1 MKRASWKY
9 WIAAAT
15 ALCLATS
22 FAVAAPK
29 GKDPFAGTWQLDV
42 AKSSWKGVPGFTA
55 GKNVI
60 TVIKNEFK
68 VSSEITTADGK
79 VIHSEYSGATDGND
93 IKMTG
98 NPSVDSLTLLR
109 PDKYTV
115 IRTDRRGGKV
125 VAIGTIT
132 MEKDGKSYS
141 GSYRGTSLDGHQYTA
156 TTVWNRVK

>member
-1 MKRASWKY
+1 MKRASWRY
-9 WIAAAT
+9 SIAAAA

-22 FAVAAPK
+22 FAAAAPK

-42 AKSSWKGVPGFTA
+42 AKSSWKGVPGLTA

-60 TVIKNEFK
+60 TVNKSEFK
-68 VSSEITTADGK
+68 VSSEVTADGK
-79 VIHSEYSGATDGND
+79 VIHTEYAGAADGKD
-93 IKMTG
+93 IKVTG

-125 VAIGTIT
+125 VSVGTIT

-141 GSYRGTSLDGHQYTA
+141 GSYRGTSLDGHQYTS